1 MMSVTKIKILFL
13 IETKYNNTM
22 KKIILL
28 IASITISTL
37 SSFAQDQDPK
47 AKAILDDLSKVTKS
61 YKTIT
66 SDYIFTI
73 INKDKKQTEKQ
84 TGKVLVKGSKF
95 KLDIP
100 GNTIVCDG
108 KTIWAHNK
116 DANEVTIKNF
126 DANNEDQLNP
136 SKIFTMYETGYKY
149 KYEKEEKVGA
159 ALCHV
164 IILYPSIKPE
174 KKKFHTVKIFVDK
187 TKKQIAKL
195 VMLMKDGSTQSYEI
209 KLFKPNLEISDN
221 VFVFDLKQ
229 FKADQITDERD
240 L

>member
-1 MMSVTKIKILFL
+1 
-13 IETKYNNTM
+13 M
-22 KKIILL
+22 KKITFL
-28 IASITISTL
+28 IAAFALIF
-37 SSFAQDQDPK
+37 SSVFAQDQDPK
-47 AKAILDDLSKVTKS
+47 AKTILDDLSKVTKA

-66 SDYIFTI
+66 SEYIFTI
-73 INKDKKQTEKQ
+73 LNKDKKQTEKQ
-84 TGKVLVKGSKF
+84 TGKVFVKGSKF
-95 KLDIP
+95 KLEIP

-136 SKIFTMYETGYKY
+136 SKIFTMYENGFKY
-149 KYEKEEKVGA
+149 KYEKEEKVGTA
-159 ALCHV
+159 NCHV
-164 IILYPSIKPE
+164 IILYPSVKPE

-187 TKKQIAKL
+187 TKKQVARL
-195 VMLMKDGSTQSYEI
+195 MMMMKDGTTQTYDI
-209 KLFKPNLEISDN
+209 KTFKPNAEIADN
-221 VFVFDLKQ
+221 MFVFDVKP

>member
-1 MMSVTKIKILFL
+1 
-13 IETKYNNTM
+13 M
-22 KKIILL
+22 KKIFL
-28 IASITISTL
+28 IIATFTL
-37 SSFAQDQDPK
+37 SVLNSYAQDQDPK
-47 AKAILDDLSKVTKS
+47 AKGILDELSKVTKA

-66 SDYIFTI
+66 SEYIFTI
-73 INKDKKQTEKQ
+73 LNKDKKQTEKQ
-84 TGKVLVKGSKF
+84 TGKVFVKGSKF
-95 KLDIP
+95 KLEIP

-126 DANNEDQLNP
+126 DPNNEDQLNP
-136 SKIFTMYETGYKY
+136 TKIFTLYETGYKY
-149 KYEKEEKVGA
+149 KYEKEEKVGT
-159 ALCHV
+159 ALCHA

-187 TKKQIAKL
+187 AKKQVARL
-195 VMLMKDGSTQSYEI
+195 TMMMKDGTTQNYDI
-209 KLFKPNLEISDN
+209 KTFKPNVEIADN
-221 VFVFDLKQ
+221 VFVFDTKA

>member
-1 MMSVTKIKILFL
+1 
-13 IETKYNNTM
+13 M
-22 KKIILL
+22 KKIFLL
-28 IASITISTL
+28 LSVFTL
-37 SSFAQDQDPK
+37 VSLCSQAQDQDPK
-47 AKAILDDLSKVTKS
+47 AKKILDDLSKATKA

-66 SDYIFTI
+66 SEYIFTI
-73 INKDKKQTEKQ
+73 VNKDKKQTEKQ
-84 TGKVLVKGSKF
+84 TGKVLVKGAKF
-95 KLDIP
+95 KLEIP

-116 DANEVTIKNF
+116 DANEVTIKSF

-136 SKIFTMYETGYKY
+136 SKIFTMYETGFKY

-159 ALCHV
+159 ATCHV
-164 IILYPSIKPE
+164 ITLYPSVKPE

-187 TKKQIAKL
+187 AKNQIAKM

-209 KLFKPNLEISDN
+209 KSFKANTEIADN
-221 VFVFDLKQ
+221 VFVFDLKP

-240 L
+240 